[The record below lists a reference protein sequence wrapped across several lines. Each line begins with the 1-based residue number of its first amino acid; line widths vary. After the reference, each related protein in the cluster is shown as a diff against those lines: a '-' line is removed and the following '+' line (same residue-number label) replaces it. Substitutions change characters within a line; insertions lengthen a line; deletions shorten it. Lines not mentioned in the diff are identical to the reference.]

1 LTEIAGSSSLIKLA
15 TRLAFTSFFAW
26 VDFFSSYSSELD
38 ERAACFFACI
48 IFIVFETGIS
58 LSLDEFEFF
67 DILLPFAGSLTS
79 WSELNGVSMTFL
91 VLDSLLTYVLEIADK
106 RTFFDAE
113 EFLSTPL
120 TSVLCFF
127 SLKSS

>member
-15 TRLAFTSFFAW
+15 TRLTFTSFFAW

-79 WSELNGVSMTFL
+79 WSELNGVSMTLL

-120 TSVLCFF
+120 TSVLLLFF
-127 SLKSS
+127 T